1 MKISKATKI
10 GDIVTYYPQTV
21 EVFFRHGMHCIGC
34 PASVMETV
42 EDGCRGHGLGDKE
55 IEDLIVE
62 LNKLVSKAG
71 KGKAKK

>member
-10 GDIVTYYPQTV
+10 GDIVSYYPQTV

-42 EDGCRGHGLGDKE
+42 EDGCRGHGLNEKE
-55 IEDLIVE
+55 IDALIVE
-62 LNKLVSKAG
+62 LNKLVSKAV
-71 KGKAKK
+71 KGKDKK